1 MCKLFSNHN
10 SQFKTL
16 FNCSINYT
24 SPLIQNKFISL
35 LCANNVQSMII
46 SEVKDTGCFS
56 IMCDEAR

>member
-10 SQFKTL
+10 PEFKTL

-24 SPLIQNKFISL
+24 SLLIQNELIS
-35 LCANNVQSMII
+35 LCANNVKSMIM
-46 SEVKDTGCFS
+46 SEVKDAGCFS